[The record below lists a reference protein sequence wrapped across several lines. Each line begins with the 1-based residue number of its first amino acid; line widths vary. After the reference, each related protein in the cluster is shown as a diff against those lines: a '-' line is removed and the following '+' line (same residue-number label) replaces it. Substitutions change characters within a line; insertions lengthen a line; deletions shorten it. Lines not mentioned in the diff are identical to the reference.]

1 MPLPA
6 IGFFAWLFGLVT
18 SSFTAFTTFLITKMV
33 YEKAVQFA
41 FVTAFLVAAGAL
53 TVSISLSIKA
63 TIIAAQIYLPPP
75 MAVATYFLPSNINQI
90 MGIIVTL
97 RVSIAL
103 YRWTVSVMGAYL
115 PANPNVGLTGRG
127 ITF

>member
-63 TIIAAQIYLPPP
+63 MIIGAQMYLPPA
-75 MAVATYFLPSNINQI
+75 MAVATYFLPNNVNQV
-90 MGIIVTL
+90 MALIVTI
-97 RVSIAL
+97 RVSVSL
-103 YRWTVSVMGAYL
+103 YRWTVATLAAYV
-115 PANPNVGLTGRG
+115 PTKFFGSKYA
-127 ITF
+127 F

>member
-75 MAVATYFLPSNINQI
+75 MAVATYFLPSNVNQV
-90 MGIIVTL
+90 MALIVTI
-97 RVSIAL
+97 RVSVSL
-103 YRWTVSVMGAYL
+103 YRWTVATLSAYV
-115 PANPNVGLTGRG
+115 PTKFFGSKYA
-127 ITF
+127 F

>member
-63 TIIAAQIYLPPP
+63 TIIAAQIYLPPS
-75 MAVATYFLPSNINQI
+75 MAVATYFLPNNVNQV
-90 MGIIVTL
+90 MALIVTI
-97 RVSIAL
+97 RVSVSL
-103 YRWTVSVMGAYL
+103 YRWTVATLAAYV
-115 PANPNVGLTGRG
+115 PTKFFGSKYA
-127 ITF
+127 F

>member
-75 MAVATYFLPSNINQI
+75 MAVATYFLPNNVNQV
-90 MGIIVTL
+90 MALIVTI
-97 RVSIAL
+97 RVSVSL
-103 YRWTVSVMGAYL
+103 YRWTVSTLAAYV
-115 PANPNVGLTGRG
+115 PTKFFGSKYA
-127 ITF
+127 F

>member
-63 TIIAAQIYLPPP
+63 TIIAAQIYLPPA
-75 MAVATYFLPSNINQI
+75 MAVATYFLPNNVNQV
-90 MGIIVTL
+90 MALIVTI
-97 RVSIAL
+97 RVSVSL
-103 YRWTVSVMGAYL
+103 YRWTVATLAAYV
-115 PANPNVGLTGRG
+115 PTKFFGSKYA
-127 ITF
+127 F